1 MYLVFFFHSLHF
13 MHSSSVVSML
23 EEFRRLAFSFAVP
36 LMVVDGTKL
45 LALAG
50 SYRVETKPTPQ
61 VCVCVLV
68 YIIHNNT

>member
-1 MYLVFFFHSLHF
+1 

-36 LMVVDGTKL
+36 LMVVDGAKL

-50 SYRVETKPTPQ
+50 SYGVETKPTPQ
-61 VCVCVLV
+61 VRVCVYVCVCACVHV
-68 YIIHNNT
+68 SEGE